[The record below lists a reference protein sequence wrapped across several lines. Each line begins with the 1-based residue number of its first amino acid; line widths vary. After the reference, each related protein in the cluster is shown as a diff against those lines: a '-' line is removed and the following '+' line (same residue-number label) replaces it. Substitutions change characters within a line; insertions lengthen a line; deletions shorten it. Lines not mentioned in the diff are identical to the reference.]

1 MTIDE
6 NASGVEIRVLGVFMG
21 WLRAGWGMNTIDIL
35 IILLLIVGI
44 GLQIVLSR
52 TIGQIVTGGVN
63 HLDAN
68 LAEALKK
75 TMSELPNQLQSL
87 AIDLP
92 EPPNPIQGLIMQL
105 IQDKMGP
112 KIQGSAEILRDD
124 AGKFL
129 SEDTS

>member
-1 MTIDE
+1 
-6 NASGVEIRVLGVFMG
+6 MG
-21 WLRAGWGMNTIDIL
+21 RLRAGWGMNIVDIV

-44 GLQIVLSR
+44 ALQIVLSR

-75 TMSELPNQLQSL
+75 TMSELPNQLQTL

-92 EPPNPIQGLIMQL
+92 EPPNPIQGLIMQV
-105 IQDKMGP
+105 IQAKMGP
-112 KIQGSAEILRDD
+112 KLESSAEILRDD

>member
-1 MTIDE
+1 M
-6 NASGVEIRVLGVFMG
+6 FMG
-21 WLRAGWGMNTIDIL
+21 WLRAGWGMNIVEIV

-44 GLQIVLSR
+44 CLQIVLSR

-112 KIQGSAEILRDD
+112 NILGS
-124 AGKFL
+124 
-129 SEDTS
+129 